1 MIKKLVFTTMFF
13 VLLFAGTS
21 FASDIEV
28 ILDGDTMQFSV
39 DPRIIDGSTM
49 VPLRS
54 IFEALGA
61 DVKWDQKTQT
71 VTAKKARTTVS
82 LTIGNKTA
90 YVNGKAQELTTP
102 GTVINGSTL
111 VPLRFVSQALGAYVH
126 WNGADQ
132 VVSISSD
139 GTQVTFHSNFVKINT
154 ASIEQLKRI
163 VHIDDER
170 AAMIVELR
178 KAKPFASYDDLTR
191 IKGIGEARAKEI
203 KAQGIIKF

>member
-1 MIKKLVFTTMFF
+1 MIKKLIFTTTLFL
-13 VLLFAGTS
+13 LLFTGVT
-21 FASDIEV
+21 FANDIEV

-39 DPRIIDGSTM
+39 DPRVIDGSTM

-71 VTAKKARTTVS
+71 VTAKKADTTVV
-82 LTIGNKTA
+82 LTIGKKTA
-90 YVNGKAQELTTP
+90 YVNNKSQELTTP

-126 WNGADQ
+126 WNGTDRI
-132 VVSISSD
+132 VSISSD
-139 GTQVTFHSNFVKINT
+139 GSQVTYQSNYVKINT
-154 ASIEQLKRI
+154 ATIEQLKRI
-163 VHIDDER
+163 LHIDDER
-170 AAMIVELR
+170 AALIVELR
-178 KAKPFASYDDLTR
+178 KTRPFASYEDLTR
-191 IKGIGEARAKEI
+191 IKGIGEVRAKEI